1 MILSNFL
8 FVAFAQAT
16 ILGDTLKNVD
26 AVRKAASDVVD
37 STTFSEYLDSIST
50 VKAPA
55 SPSDVVQQI
64 QHAVELSNHNP
75 VSLAGLLKLLGLTDI
90 LSPSAQ
96 QLSGC
101 GTPCTWN
108 NTNNP
113 DISASVYA
121 QAPGDAPW
129 DITEQKLR
137 AAMYFPPG
145 FTHGKK
151 MPVLMV
157 PGTGNYG
164 QQSFIS
170 NFGKKFT
177 ESQEFDPVYLNVEH
191 YLMDDI
197 QHTAEYIAYTLTYL
211 HTMTNSTVA
220 AVTWSQGMAISLTH
234 IMA

>member
-1 MILSNFL
+1 M
-8 FVAFAQAT
+8 
-16 ILGDTLKNVD
+16 D
-26 AVRKAASDVVD
+26 
-37 STTFSEYLDSIST
+37 
-50 VKAPA
+50 
-55 SPSDVVQQI
+55 
-64 QHAVELSNHNP
+64 LSNHNP

-90 LSPSAQ
+90 LSASAQ

-101 GTPCTWN
+101 GTPCTSN
-108 NTNNP
+108 NTRNP
-113 DISASVYA
+113 DVSTSVYA
-121 QAPGDAPW
+121 HIPGDAPW

-137 AAMYFPPG
+137 AAMYFPSS

-197 QHTAEYIAYTLTYL
+197 QETAEYIAYALKYL
-211 HTMTNSTVA
+211 HIMTNSTVA
-220 AVTWSQGMAISLTH
+220 AVTWSQGMNIFTQFMTRWYIDNTSRWHCCGMVITILAVAPQLHYRCHQPLRQLQRHGISISHFSIGSLR
-234 IMA
+234 